1 MNWNDR
7 GWIKDGYVADIA
19 IIDFDNIEL
28 GSSIHN
34 PHVYSKGVK
43 YLLINGELAIDKEKY
58 TGKLPGKIIKNNFTK

>member
-7 GWIKDGYVADIA
+7 GWIKEGYIADIA
-19 IIDFDNIEL
+19 IIDLDNIEN

-34 PHVYSKGVK
+34 PHVYSKGIN
-43 YLLINGELAIDKEKY
+43 YLLINGELAIDKGKY